1 MNAKWL
7 IITYS
12 SMHSTNNLVL
22 AAVVV
27 VVIVITVI
35 VVTLTTFLNISRVE
49 EDY

>member
-1 MNAKWL
+1 VNVKWF
-7 IITYS
+7 IITHS

-27 VVIVITVI
+27 VVIA
-35 VVTLTTFLNISRVE
+35 VTLTTFPNIIRVE